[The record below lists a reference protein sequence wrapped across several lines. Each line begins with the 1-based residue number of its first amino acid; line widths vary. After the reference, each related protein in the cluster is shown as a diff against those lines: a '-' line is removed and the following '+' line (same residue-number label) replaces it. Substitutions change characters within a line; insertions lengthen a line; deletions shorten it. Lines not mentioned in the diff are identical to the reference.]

1 MKWRVFLDAER
12 SLASYQVEN
21 AELRI
26 REIIETHDMLE
37 HNPIIGRPAAN
48 GKGELV
54 TGCRSH
60 SYVALHRNVVEV
72 DVVFVLAL
80 DSQQEIGYAKWALT
94 IKGSS

>member
-1 MKWRVFLDAER
+1 MKGRVFLDAEK

-26 REIIETHDMLE
+26 LEIIETLNVLE
-37 HNPIIGRPAAN
+37 RNAMIGRPAAN
-48 GKGELV
+48 GKRKLV
-54 TGCRSH
+54 TGYRSH

-94 IKGSS
+94 TKGKS